1 MAAAGDSAAA
11 ASLYFSLT
19 VLFTDRWRHPL
30 EYRVAARTRA

>member
-1 MAAAGDSAAA
+1 MAGEGDSAAA